1 MASVNSTSVCAA
13 YSLAA
18 FTSSALMLP
27 ELRGGDV
34 TAILAELS
42 EALQREARIP
52 DLLPFYHAA
61 LNREYLCST
70 SMNYGFAFPHAR
82 LHGLK
87 TLSFAL
93 GRSSKPI
100 LWGGQSR
107 ACGTPVRLIFL
118 SAVPATDATSYLA
131 FVAALSRL
139 SREPHQLAAL
149 LAAPDAEG
157 MLSVLQ
163 QIKLRP
169 PQSRPPVEK

>member
-1 MASVNSTSVCAA
+1 
-13 YSLAA
+13 
-18 FTSSALMLP
+18 MLP
-27 ELRGGDV
+27 ELRGTDV

-61 LNREYLCST
+61 LNREYLSST
-70 SMNYGFAFPHAR
+70 AMNYGFAFPHAR

-93 GRSSKPI
+93 GRCRQPI
-100 LWGGQSR
+100 LWSKD
-107 ACGTPVRLIFL
+107 APSVRLVFL
-118 SAVPATDATSYLA
+118 SAVPATDAISYLA

-139 SREPHQLAAL
+139 SRESSQISQL
-149 LAAPDAEG
+149 LAASDAEA
-157 MLSVLQ
+157 MLSILG

-169 PQSRPPVEK
+169 DTRPSPIKT

>member
-1 MASVNSTSVCAA
+1 MATVNSTSMCAA
-13 YSLAA
+13 HSLAA

-27 ELRGGDV
+27 ELRGADV

-42 EALQREARIP
+42 EALQRAARIV

-93 GRSSKPI
+93 GRSPKPI
-100 LWGGQSR
+100 LWGGHHS
-107 ACGTPVRLIFL
+107 APVRLIFL

-139 SREPHQLAAL
+139 SREPHQVSAL
-149 LAAPDAEG
+149 LAAPDAKA
-157 MLSVLQ
+157 MLSILQ
-163 QIKLRP
+163 EIKLRP
-169 PQSRPPVEK
+169 DAKSSIRR

>member
-1 MASVNSTSVCAA
+1 
-13 YSLAA
+13 
-18 FTSSALMLP
+18 MLP
-27 ELRGGDV
+27 ELRGADV

-42 EALQREARIP
+42 EALQRAARIV

-93 GRSSKPI
+93 GRSPKPI
-100 LWGGQSR
+100 LWGGHHS
-107 ACGTPVRLIFL
+107 APVRLIFL

-139 SREPHQLAAL
+139 SREPHQVSAL
-149 LAAPDAEG
+149 LAAPDAKA
-157 MLSVLQ
+157 MLSILQ
-163 QIKLRP
+163 EIKLRP
-169 PQSRPPVEK
+169 DAKSSIRR

>member
-1 MASVNSTSVCAA
+1 MGPVNSTSVCPAS
-13 YSLAA
+13 SLAA
-18 FTSSALMLP
+18 FTSLALVLP
-27 ELRGGDV
+27 ELHGGDV
-34 TAILAELS
+34 TAILAEMS

-61 LNREYLCST
+61 LNREYLAST
-70 SMNYGFAFPHAR
+70 SVNDGFAFPHAR
-82 LHGLK
+82 LQGLK

-93 GRSSKPI
+93 GRSPKPI
-100 LWGGQSR
+100 HWGGQSR

-139 SREPHQLAAL
+139 SREPHQLSAL
-149 LAAPDAEG
+149 LAAPDAEA
-157 MLSVLQ
+157 MLFILQ

-169 PQSRPPVEK
+169 AQIRPALEK